1 MFTAFGKLTNHDSKY
16 FIIFEPNSSYSIVV
30 EPHAVYSHCRYKK
43 HASKDVSRNI
53 MRNYSK
59 NHMNSTMTKT
69 IDVLVNN
76 YLSNISRICNS
87 FVAFL
92 RVEKE
97 KKEVFT
103 QIADGAKSH

>member
-1 MFTAFGKLTNHDSKY
+1 
-16 FIIFEPNSSYSIVV
+16 
-30 EPHAVYSHCRYKK
+30 
-43 HASKDVSRNI
+43 
-53 MRNYSK
+53 
-59 NHMNSTMTKT
+59 MNSTMTKT